1 MVPRPVRRPTFPIG
15 GAAAKLC
22 VHCVGNGA
30 DGGRLTVAIG
40 GLGAIGAHLARALDA
55 GVEGLSLVAVAARD
69 RAKAERTVVGLPRAA
84 GGGFACANWPSGPTW
99 WWKRRRPRCSRR
111 SPTPAIARGRVFVPA
126 SVGALLPRMH
136 LVERAR
142 ETGARIVVPTGA
154 LLGLDA
160 VRAAAEGEV
169 ESVAIETRKPPR
181 GLVGAPYLEEN
192 GIDVLGVAEAT
203 RVFAGNAFDAA
214 RGFPANVNV
223 AAALAL
229 AGIGP
234 ERTRVEI
241 WADPGVTR
249 NTHTIRV
256 EAAAARLTMTIENV
270 PSEANPRTGLI
281 TPLSILAC
289 LRGLTSTLKVGS

>member
-1 MVPRPVRRPTFPIG
+1 M
-15 GAAAKLC
+15 AK
-22 VHCVGNGA
+22 G
-30 DGGRLTVAIG
+30 LTVGIG

-55 GVEGLSLVAVAARD
+55 GVEGLTLVAVASRD
-69 RAKAERTVVGLPRAA
+69 RGKAERAVSGFRAPPAVVSLPELADRADVVVEA
-84 GGGFACANWPSGPTW
+84 APAAVFDRIAEA
-99 WWKRRRPRCSRR
+99 
-111 SPTPAIARGRVFVPA
+111 AIARGRVFVPA

-169 ESVAIETRKPPR
+169 ESVSIETRKPPR
-181 GLVGAPYLEEN
+181 GLLGAPYLEEN
-192 GIDVLGVAEAT
+192 GIDVSDVKEAR
-203 RVFAGNAFDAA
+203 RVFEGNAFDAA

-241 WADPGVTR
+241 WADPGVSR

-270 PSEANPRTGLI
+270 PSEENPRTGLI

-289 LRGLTSTLKVGS
+289 LRGLASTLKVGS